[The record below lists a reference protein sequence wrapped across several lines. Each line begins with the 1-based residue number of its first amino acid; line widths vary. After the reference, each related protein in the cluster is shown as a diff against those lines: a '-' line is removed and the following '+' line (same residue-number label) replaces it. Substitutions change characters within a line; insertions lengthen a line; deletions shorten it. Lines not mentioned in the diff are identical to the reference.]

1 MNLNQP
7 SVIQEFST
15 FWVPTHHP
23 SVLPTRVSDRWL
35 ERVMRELVGQ
45 YSQAL
50 PETWARYYLVL
61 AQADDPQFMPT
72 CVPMALPERL
82 ELLITHIVGLHP
94 GLNQPVQR
102 VHHYL
107 VARQGE
113 LLVRHTLR
121 HPMPVAQNFLTAYL
135 QPTCWHTA
143 RRFYAKQLHLSSWH
157 APYSLEDCFQMAIER
172 ASNPVRL
179 LQNFQ
184 FDRPIL
190 IRTYAEK
197 ALNGILREIIQ
208 LATFPCQQSTWR
220 LLRYLS
226 KKELVSALN
235 AGGQSPETI
244 TQAKLLLASFREIY
258 QIKQS
263 DQIYLPAPT
272 ETQLR
277 QIGERYA
284 QRQAEFNLV
293 EPIAEQNITT
303 QLEAIA
309 QTVLNYR
316 SSDARFSRFLA
327 DIPPSSP
334 WADLIQTEQALQVR
348 ELIKTSF
355 LTLPNL
361 ARNTLSLWFGLELSQ
376 REILTLLG
384 DQLGIT
390 QQYQLSRQIRR
401 YRATLLITLL
411 PLIRQLY
418 PEETAIG
425 HEPDLNQMLI
435 ALDPCLRQYYQT
447 SFHIPLKFRFVN
459 FLKHEKLLLSYY
471 YHQCLACEE
480 IASYLGIA
488 KVDVLPQVECLTQ
501 ILCSSLQRWLEIDLH
516 LDLREY
522 DFISTRLTVF
532 VEGWLQH
539 QGLRN
544 HTLYPFSCR

>member
-1 MNLNQP
+1 MSSNQP
-7 SVIQEFST
+7 SVIHEFST
-15 FWVPTHHP
+15 FWVPAHHP
-23 SVLPTRVSDRWL
+23 SALPTRVSDRWL
-35 ERVMRELVGQ
+35 ERVMGELVGQ

-72 CVPMALPERL
+72 CVPMALPERID
-82 ELLITHIVGLHP
+82 LLITHIVALHP

-107 VARQGE
+107 VARRGE
-113 LLVRHTLR
+113 LLVSHTLR
-121 HPMPVAQNFLTAYL
+121 HPMPVAQNFLKAYL
-135 QPTCWHTA
+135 QPTCWHAA

-157 APYSLEDCFQMAIER
+157 APYALEDCFQMAIER

-184 FDRPIL
+184 LDRPIL

-197 ALNGILREIIQ
+197 ALSGILREIIQ
-208 LATFPCQQSTWR
+208 LSTVLPQSPWR

-226 KKELVSALN
+226 KKELVTALQ
-235 AGGQSPETI
+235 AGGQSSETI
-244 TQAKLLLASFREIY
+244 TQAKLLLACFREIY
-258 QIKQS
+258 QIKQL

-277 QIGERYA
+277 QIWERYA
-284 QRQAEFNLV
+284 QRQAEFNLL
-293 EPIAEQNITT
+293 EPINEQEVTA
-303 QLEAIA
+303 QLAAIA

-327 DIPPSSP
+327 DIPPSSS

-348 ELIKTSF
+348 ELIKESF
-355 LTLPNL
+355 LNLPRL
-361 ARNTLSLWFGLELSQ
+361 ARSTLNLWFGLELSQ

-384 DQLGIT
+384 DQLGVT

-401 YRATLLITLL
+401 YRATLLTGLL
-411 PLIRQLY
+411 PLIRQLH
-418 PEETAIG
+418 PG
-425 HEPDLNQMLI
+425 EPANGYEPSLDQMLA

-447 SFHIPLKFRFVN
+447 IFHIPLKFRFVS

-480 IASYLGIA
+480 IASSLGITKA
-488 KVDVLPQVECLTQ
+488 DVLLQVEHLTQ
-501 ILCSSLQRWLEIDLH
+501 ILCSSLQKWLEIDLRME
-516 LDLREY
+516 LREY

-532 VEGWLQH
+532 VEGWLQN

-544 HTLYPFSCR
+544 HTLYPPPFR